1 MSGPTRAYTS
11 RRAVVLG
18 ASGFIGRWVAR
29 ALADHGAE
37 VTAVGRDRARVES
50 ALRQAGATC
59 TIVGRDLARPGLRPW
74 LTRLKPDIVFNLAGY
89 GVDPSERDPARAQ
102 RLNHQLVT
110 ELAQA
115 IESLGQ
121 ADWPHVRLVHVGSA
135 LEYGSTGGVLREDLL
150 TATTTLYGETKL
162 AGTNALI
169 ERSRSSGMRALVAR
183 LFTVYGPGEHPSR
196 LLPTLLAAAA
206 SGADVPLTEGLQR
219 RDFAYVED
227 VADGL
232 LRLAVSSAEPGDV
245 VNLATGVMQ
254 SVRDFVQTSAH
265 VANIARDRLLFG
277 ALSTRPEEMAH
288 VGVSVERLVAL
299 TGWKPSDDL
308 ESGVRRTLA
317 RLASAKR

>member
-1 MSGPTRAYTS
+1 M
-11 RRAVVLG
+11 LG

-37 VTAVGRDRARVES
+37 VIAVGRDRSRVES

-59 TIVGRDLARPGLRPW
+59 TIVGRDLARPGLRTW
-74 LTRLKPDIVFNLAGY
+74 LTRLKTDVVFNLAGY
-89 GVDPSERDPARAQ
+89 GVDPSERDPVRAH

-110 ELAQA
+110 ELAEA
-115 IESLGQ
+115 IESLGKP
-121 ADWPHVRLVHVGSA
+121 DWPHVCLVHAGSA
-135 LEYGSTGGVLREDLL
+135 LEYGSTGGVLSEDSL

-162 AGTNALI
+162 AGTNVLI

-206 SGADVPLTEGLQR
+206 SGADVPLTEGVQR

-232 LRLAVSSAEPGDV
+232 LRLAVSSAEPGEV

-299 TGWKPSDDL
+299 TGWKPSGDL